1 MAKHL
6 DFDTH
11 SRPVPIPENLS
22 LLSSDEALCAGIRV
36 TRAQFARMMGVS
48 RQAVTDWVRAGRL
61 TVGADGRLD
70 PAKAVASLLRTGDP
84 ARLRAK
90 VLQPMADELTAY
102 RSRIT
107 DLEAGLGA
115 ALRRI
120 EGLKNEL
127 SAAEEDSEFSDAS
140 AAGYLAIF
148 EALTEQLPAAWPGL
162 CAQPENIGVDI
173 IIGWL
178 DSAIERGAAEAG
190 QIQAHLAGCD
200 KEMQDAE
207 LDFQFDQGGVDVI
220 GGRWIE
226 AGEGEDE

>member
-1 MAKHL
+1 MANPL

-61 TVGADGRLD
+61 TVGADDRLD

-107 DLEAGLGA
+107 DLEVGLGA

-120 EGLKNEL
+120 EELKDEL
-127 SAAEEDSEFSDAS
+127 SAAEEDAEFNDAS
-140 AAGYLAIF
+140 AAGLLAIF
-148 EALTEQLPAAWPGL
+148 EALTEQLPAAWPDL
-162 CAQPENIGVDI
+162 CAQPENSGVDI
-173 IIGWL
+173 IINWL
-178 DSAIERGAAEAG
+178 DSAMRRGAVEAG
-190 QIQAHLAGCD
+190 PL
-200 KEMQDAE
+200 
-207 LDFQFDQGGVDVI
+207 QGP
-220 GGRWIE
+220 RRIE
-226 AGEGEDE
+226 VGEGEDAEGPPWLGADICQQDPAP